1 MPKIEKNQHKIF
13 VPMYII
19 ISYQTSAPNLSII
32 DDRLYSFGPL
42 FHDLPVM
49 KALGVGKPC
58 CGVWAPVP
66 ICPVLGVLGVP
77 AAE

>member
-1 MPKIEKNQHKIF
+1 MPKIEKKPARCPRAYVHHHIVSDF
-13 VPMYII
+13 
-19 ISYQTSAPNLSII
+19 
-32 DDRLYSFGPL
+32 RLQPVFSKTAYVSVRPL
-42 FHDLPVM
+42 FHDLPV
-49 KALGVGKPC
+49 ANPVGVGKPC